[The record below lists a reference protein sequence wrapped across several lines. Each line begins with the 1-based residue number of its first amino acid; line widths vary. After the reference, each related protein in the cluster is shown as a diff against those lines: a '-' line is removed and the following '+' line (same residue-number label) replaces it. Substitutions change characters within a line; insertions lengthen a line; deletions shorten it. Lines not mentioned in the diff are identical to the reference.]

1 MTSSEDRAASDR
13 AVKRVV
19 DGTAWNELLD
29 RLRDAG
35 KIVQTGPD
43 DPLTRAEGYRY
54 LSRLLRAGLEAFVE
68 HADPLAPTLRRPV
81 HETIKMGADNPDNHY
96 FHASISGEYEYVIRG
111 RRNTVHYLQLATLV
125 GHYGQSRGMPP
136 AGNLDAKDLVLD
148 EEGRFEIAL
157 CPERPSGAKNWLRT
171 SSDTG
176 SLIVR
181 QSRLDP
187 KTETL
192 AELELVRTSGPSV
205 HDRSLTAQKLDEGF
219 ASTGM
224 LAFGAAMMFAM
235 WADGFKDRHLNRL
248 PRFDQA
254 LSDSMGGVPDIAYYH
269 SYWKLADDEAL
280 VIDATPPP
288 CDHWNFQLENHWM
301 ESLDYHLHRIH
312 TNSKLAT
319 TNGDGSVRVV
329 VAHRDPGVPNW
340 IETAGHSFGA
350 MCWRWVRPES
360 MSAAPEPRAR
370 VVKLADVRGL
380 P

>member
-1 MTSSEDRAASDR
+1 MSTATDRSTQ
-13 AVKRVV
+13 RVV

-35 KIVQTGPD
+35 KIVQTGPA

-96 FHASISGEYEYVIRG
+96 FHASISGAYEYVIRG
-111 RRNTVHYLQLATLV
+111 RRNDVHYLQFATLV
-125 GHYGQSRGMPP
+125 GHYGQSRGMPA
-136 AGNLDAKDLVLD
+136 AGNLDVADLVID
-148 EEGRFEIAL
+148 GDGRFEIVL
-157 CPERPSGAKNWLRT
+157 SKERPASAKNWLRT
-171 SSDTG
+171 SDDTG

-187 KTETL
+187 KTESFADL
-192 AELELVRTSGPSV
+192 ALTRTSGPTT
-205 HDRSLTAQKLDEGF
+205 HDESLTAKKLDEGF
-219 ASTGM
+219 GSAGM

-235 WADGFKDRHLNRL
+235 WADGFRDKHVNRL

-254 LSDSMGGVPDIAYYH
+254 LSDAMGGVPDIAYYH
-269 SYWKLADDEAL
+269 SYWQLADDEAL
-280 VIDATPPP
+280 VIDAMPPR

-312 TNSKLAT
+312 TNSKLAAK
-319 TNGDGSVRVV
+319 NADGSVRVV
-329 VAHRDPGVPNW
+329 VAHRDPGVANW
-340 IETAGHSFGA
+340 IQTAGHSFGA

-360 MSAAPEPRAR
+360 MSDAPEPRAR
-370 VVKLADVRGL
+370 VVKLAEVAAL
-380 P
+380 

>member
-1 MTSSEDRAASDR
+1 MTSPTDRATQR
-13 AVKRVV
+13 IV

-29 RLRDAG
+29 RMRDAG
-35 KIVQTGPD
+35 KVIQSGPN

-54 LSRLLRAGLEAFVE
+54 LSRLMRAGLEAFVE

-96 FHASISGEYEYVIRG
+96 FHASISGEYDYVIRG
-111 RRNTVHYLQLATLV
+111 RRNSVHYLQFATLV

-136 AGNLDAKDLVLD
+136 AGTIDGRDLVLEPD
-148 EEGRFEIAL
+148 GTFELVISQA
-157 CPERPSGAKNWLRT
+157 RPAGAKNWLRA
-171 SSDTG
+171 SADTG
-176 SLIVR
+176 SMMVR

-192 AELELVRTSGPSV
+192 AELELVRTSGPTK
-205 HDRSLTAQKLDEGF
+205 HDRALTPQKLDEGF
-219 ASTGM
+219 GSTGM
-224 LAFGAAMMFAM
+224 LAFGASMMFAM
-235 WADGFKDRHLNRL
+235 WADGFKERHLNQL

-269 SYWKLADDEAL
+269 SYWQLADDEAL

-319 TNGDGSVRVV
+319 PRGDGSVRVV
-329 VAHRDPGVPNW
+329 VAHHDPGVPNW
-340 IETAGHSFGA
+340 IETAGHAFGA
-350 MCWRWVRPES
+350 MCWRWVRPAS
-360 MSAAPEPRAR
+360 MSEAPVPATR

>member
-1 MTSSEDRAASDR
+1 MTTPEDRAAQR
-13 AVKRVV
+13 IV

-35 KIVQTGPD
+35 KIIQTGPN

-54 LSRLLRAGLEAFVE
+54 LSRLARAGLEAFVE
-68 HADPLAPTLRRPV
+68 HADPLAPVLRRPV

-96 FHASISGEYEYVIRG
+96 FHASLSGKYDYVLRG
-111 RRNTVHYLQLATLV
+111 KRNTVHYLQFATLV

-136 AGNLDAKDLVLD
+136 AGTLDAKELVLEPD
-148 EEGRFEIAL
+148 GSFEVVISQ
-157 CPERPSGAKNWLRT
+157 ERPATAKNWLRA
-171 SSDTG
+171 SADTG
-176 SLIVR
+176 SFMVR

-192 AELELVRTSGPSV
+192 AELKLVRTSGPTT
-205 HDRSLTAQKLDEGF
+205 HDEQLTPKKLDEGF
-219 ASTGM
+219 GSTGM
-224 LAFGAAMMFAM
+224 LVFGASMMFAL
-235 WADGFKDRHLNRL
+235 WADGFREKHLNQL

-269 SYWKLADDEAL
+269 SYWKLEGDEAL
-280 VIDATPPP
+280 VIDATPPR

-312 TNSKLAT
+312 TNSKLASVRP
-319 TNGDGSVRVV
+319 DGSVRVV

-340 IETAGHSFGA
+340 LETAGHSFGA
-350 MCWRWVRPES
+350 MCWRWVKPES
-360 MSAAPEPRAR
+360 MASAPVPQTR
-370 VVKLADVRGL
+370 VVKLADVQSLG
-380 P
+380 

>member
-1 MTSSEDRAASDR
+1 MNEAEERAS
-13 AVKRVV
+13 KRVV

-35 KIVQTGPD
+35 KIVQTGPA
-43 DPLTRAEGYRY
+43 DPRTRAEGYRY

-96 FHASISGEYEYVIRG
+96 FHASISGAYEYVIRG
-111 RRNTVHYLQLATLV
+111 RRESVHYLQFATLV

-136 AGNLDAKDLVLD
+136 AGNLDVADLVLEPD
-148 EEGRFEIAL
+148 GSFEIVLAK
-157 CPERPSGAKNWLRT
+157 ERPAGAKNWLRT

-187 KTETL
+187 ATERF
-192 AELELVRTSGPSV
+192 AELSLVRTSGPTR
-205 HDRSLTAQKLDEGF
+205 HEQAFTPTQLADGF
-219 ASTGM
+219 ENAGM
-224 LAFGAAMMFAM
+224 LVFGASMMFAM
-235 WADGFKDRHLNRL
+235 WADGFKDKHPNRL

-254 LSDSMGGVPDIAYYH
+254 LSDAMGGVPDIAYYH
-269 SYWKLADDEAL
+269 SYWSLGPDEAL
-280 VIDATPPP
+280 VIDARPPR

-319 TNGDGSVRVV
+319 PRPDGSVRVV

-340 IETAGHSFGA
+340 LETAGHSFGA

-360 MSAAPEPRAR
+360 MKDAPVPETR
-370 VVKLADVRGL
+370 VVRVDDVRGL

>member
-1 MTSSEDRAASDR
+1 MSSPEDRSNQ
-13 AVKRVV
+13 RVI

-35 KIVQTGPD
+35 KIIQTGPA

-54 LSRLLRAGLEAFVE
+54 LSRLARAGLEAFVE
-68 HADPLAPTLRRPV
+68 YADPLAPVLRRPV
-81 HETIKMGADNPDNHY
+81 HETIKLGGDNPDNHY
-96 FHASISGEYEYVIRG
+96 FHASVSGKYDYVIRG
-111 RRNTVHYLQLATLV
+111 RRNTVHYLQFATLI
-125 GHYGQSRGMPP
+125 GDYGQSRGMPP
-136 AGNLDAKDLVLD
+136 AGTIDARDLVLEPD
-148 EEGRFEIAL
+148 GSFEL
-157 CPERPSGAKNWLRT
+157 VLSKERPASAKNWLRM
-171 SSDTG
+171 SDDTG
-176 SLIVR
+176 SMMVR

-192 AELELVRTSGPSV
+192 AELQLVRTSGPKE
-205 HDRSLTAQKLDEGF
+205 HDQTLTAAKIDAGF
-219 ASTGM
+219 GSTGM
-224 LAFGAAMMFAM
+224 LAFGASMMFAM
-235 WADGFKDRHLNRL
+235 WVDGFKDKHLNQL

-319 TNGDGSVRVV
+319 TRDGGKSVRIV
-329 VAHRDPGVPNW
+329 VAHHDPGLPNW

-350 MCWRWVRPES
+350 MCWRWVKPVDMAS
-360 MSAAPEPRAR
+360 PPTPTTR

>member
-1 MTSSEDRAASDR
+1 MTSPEERAAQR
-13 AVKRVV
+13 IV
-19 DGTAWNELLD
+19 DGTAWNDLLD

-35 KIVQTGPD
+35 KIVQTGPA

-68 HADPLAPTLRRPV
+68 HADPLAPVLRRPV

-96 FHASISGEYEYVIRG
+96 FHASISGAYEYVIRG

-136 AGNLDAKDLVLD
+136 AGNLDALDLVLD
-148 EEGRFEIAL
+148 ADGRFEIVL
-157 CPERPSGAKNWLRT
+157 SLERPAGAKNWLRT
-171 SSDTG
+171 STDTG

-187 KTETL
+187 ATETL
-192 AELELVRTSGPSV
+192 AELALVRTSGPGK
-205 HDRSLTAQKLDEGF
+205 HDQALTPLKLADGF
-219 ASTGM
+219 QNAGM
-224 LAFGAAMMFAM
+224 LVFGASMMFAM
-235 WADGFKDRHLNRL
+235 WADGFKDKHVNQL

-254 LSDSMGGVPDIAYYH
+254 LSDAMGGVPDIAYYH
-269 SYWKLADDEAL
+269 SYWRLADDEAL
-280 VIDATPPP
+280 VIDATPPR

-319 TNGDGSVRVV
+319 ARADGSVRVV
-329 VAHRDPGVPNW
+329 VAARDPGVPNW
-340 IETAGHSFGA
+340 IETAGHAFGA

-360 MSAAPEPRAR
+360 MADAPVPRTR
-370 VVKLADVRGL
+370 VVKVTDVRGL
-380 P
+380 A

>member
-1 MTSSEDRAASDR
+1 MTSPTDRATQR
-13 AVKRVV
+13 IV

-29 RLRDAG
+29 RMRDAG
-35 KIVQTGPD
+35 KIIQSGPN

-54 LSRLLRAGLEAFVE
+54 LSRLMRAGLEAFVE

-96 FHASISGEYEYVIRG
+96 FHASISGEYDYVIRG
-111 RRNTVHYLQLATLV
+111 RRNSVHYLQFATLV

-136 AGNLDAKDLVLD
+136 AGTIDGRDLVLEPD
-148 EEGRFEIAL
+148 GTFELVISQA
-157 CPERPSGAKNWLRT
+157 RPAGAKNWLRA
-171 SSDTG
+171 SADTG
-176 SLIVR
+176 SMMVR

-192 AELELVRTSGPSV
+192 AELELVRTSGPTK
-205 HDRSLTAQKLDEGF
+205 HDRALTPQKLDEGF
-219 ASTGM
+219 GSTGM
-224 LAFGAAMMFAM
+224 LAFGASMMFAM
-235 WADGFKDRHLNRL
+235 WADGFKEKHLNQL

-269 SYWKLADDEAL
+269 SYWQLADDEAL
-280 VIDATPPP
+280 VIDATPPR

-319 TNGDGSVRVV
+319 MRGDGSVRVV
-329 VAHRDPGVPNW
+329 VAHHDPGVPNW
-340 IETAGHSFGA
+340 IETAGHAFGA
-350 MCWRWVRPES
+350 MCWRWVRPAS
-360 MSAAPEPRAR
+360 MSEAPVPATR